1 MATYPNNYQRKKTVY
16 WNDGNTA
23 RVLYEDEKDNRY
35 SDYGNTAPKMNPAQE
50 IAPKKQTER
59 PVETPKQTPSKQPK
73 TRQYAKPKVEHNI
86 GFLSMCVLVAA
97 ILATLY
103 TCFTYLKVQSE
114 TVVIT
119 KEIRQLETE
128 LADLQDR
135 NVAACNEVLD
145 AVNLDEV
152 YRIAVQEL
160 GMVYPNRNETIFY
173 ASNSDGYVRQ
183 YGDIPKADKLEL
195 LKKTL
200 LQ

>member
-1 MATYPNNYQRKKTVY
+1 MATYPNNYQRKKTIY

-23 RVLYEDEKDNRY
+23 RVLYPDEQDKQY
-35 SDYGNTAPKMNPAQE
+35 ASYGNAAPKMNPVQE
-50 IAPKKQTER
+50 ATPKKQEQA
-59 PVETPKQTPSKQPK
+59 PVEIPKQTPSKQTK
-73 TRQYAKPKVEHNI
+73 IRQYAKPKVEHNI
-86 GFLSMCVLVAA
+86 GFFSMCFLVAA

-119 KEIRQLETE
+119 KEIRQLEEE

-152 YRIAVQEL
+152 YRVAVQEL
-160 GMVYPNRNETIFY
+160 GMVYPNKNKTMYYE
-173 ASNSDGYVRQ
+173 SNDDGYVRQ
-183 YGDIPKADKLEL
+183 FGDIPKTDKIEM
-195 LKKTL
+195 LKMMMR
-200 LQ
+200 